1 MRARRPVLLLLAAA
15 ALGIAA
21 LGCGSDNSGPSNPAP
36 PAGTYAMTSFQNPP
50 NPTLTPPVAT
60 GTLVLTATTYD
71 VTIDVQGQDEV
82 HDQGTYS
89 ISGTGWSQS
98 STTNPGVQST
108 GTFTYSLATGALT
121 VDVTAQGIR
130 TIAAWQKQ

>member
-1 MRARRPVLLLLAAA
+1 MRVPRPVLLLLAAA
-15 ALGIAA
+15 LGIAA
-21 LGCGSDNSGPSNPAP
+21 HGCGSDNSGPSNPAP
-36 PAGTYAMTSFQNPP
+36 PAGTYALVSFQNPP
-50 NPTLTPPVAT
+50 NPTLTPPIAT

-89 ISGTGWSQS
+89 ITGTGWSQS

-108 GTFTYSLATGALT
+108 GTFTYDQGTGVLT
-121 VDVTAQGIR
+121 VDVTAVGVR
-130 TIAAWQKQ
+130 TITSWQKQ